1 MKLFKITCLILTLSF
16 FSFKAAHKYYI
27 SVTQI
32 DYVKEKESV
41 QIISRIFIDD
51 LEKLLRER
59 YDESITLAG
68 KTEPKEVDVYLEK
81 YLKEKLKVKINDK
94 EASIAFIGKEYDADI
109 IKCYLEI
116 KGIKSIQTF
125 EISNQVL
132 FDLFSEQ
139 QNIIK
144 TNINSKQKSV
154 IQMPEK
160 NTTLLKFN

>member
-1 MKLFKITCLILTLSF
+1 MKFIKATCLILLLSF
-16 FSFKAAHKYYI
+16 FSFTTAHKYYI

-51 LEKLLRER
+51 LENLLRER
-59 YDESITLAG
+59 YDETLTLAG
-68 KTEPKEVDVYLEK
+68 KDEPKVANAYLEK
-81 YLKEKLKVKINDK
+81 YLKEKFKVKINNKDVT
-94 EASIAFIGKEYDADI
+94 IAFLGKEYDADI
-109 IKCYLEI
+109 VKCYLEI
-116 KGIKSIQTF
+116 TGVKNIQTF

-132 FDLFSEQ
+132 FDLFNEQ

-160 NTTLLKFN
+160 NTTVLNFN